1 MGGWVAT
8 IALPLPGQG
17 FAGAGNAL
25 AVQPVLSGGTA
36 QEMDTPS
43 DRTLAARAIRGDEAA
58 FAELYRRYERPI
70 FNFIL
75 RNTGRRTLAEDL
87 LQETFTRVW
96 RVGGTFDVVDGAFR
110 PWLYKIAL
118 NTIRSELRKKRYTTE
133 HVPFEETDAEVR
145 AIGPPEDP
153 STRLDLSAQAPDVAR
168 ALEALP
174 PYLKEVVILRC
185 FEQLKFSEI
194 AEITGAPEGTLKARF
209 HRALL
214 ALRARLGVRSR

>member
-110 PWLYKIAL
+110 PWLDKIAL

-153 STRLDLSAQAPDVAR
+153 TTRLDLSAQAPDVAR

-174 PYLKEVVILRC
+174 PYLKEDVILRC

-214 ALRARLGVRSR
+214 ALRASLGVRGR